1 MKSIR
6 TKILIF
12 IGGIVVLALIVS
24 AFVISKTV
32 QKAAS
37 ESGVKMA
44 QQSTNLATSN
54 INNFFTRYLYLGKTI
69 AEDSDVVSLERNVLT
84 ADNLKKYPEFERAF
98 KKLLTAADV
107 DKDSI
112 ISLFLAS
119 AKGNVSFAADGWI
132 SEPGYNYK
140 EKSYWISDEKDL
152 KNGYKMAEPYLDTV
166 INDIAITIA
175 FPVLDNEKGSELLG
189 VLGVDVK
196 ASVLSDII
204 KSTKTSF
211 DPKKSNIM
219 LITPSGVVMTA
230 ENSEDLLKNISEIGL
245 SAELLKEI
253 ENPHDDK
260 AVLYSRG
267 KKSYYGIVTEA
278 ENTGYKVLL
287 SVEKSHY
294 LETVTSIKNRI
305 ITIYA
310 ITIIII
316 LAAII
321 VVSNGIINPL
331 IRLNLITQKLASG
344 NLDVDINI
352 RSNDETGQ
360 LSASMGSL
368 VSRLKEYIVYI
379 DEIVYSLDRF
389 SKGYLKI
396 ELKQS
401 YDGDFAKV
409 KKALEELS
417 TVFGNT
423 ITRIVEASSAV
434 ADGSTEVANAS
445 QMLAQGATSQAST
458 VEELNAAI
466 NELSN
471 KVNLNAANAVNASS
485 QVKDVGN
492 SANDSNNQMQEMVA
506 AIEEINNKSSEISKI
521 IKVIEDIA
529 FQTNIL
535 ALNAAVEAARAGEA
549 GKGFAVVADEVRNLA
564 GKSAEAAKNT
574 AALIEETVF
583 AVSNGT
589 QIASST
595 SEKLSKVIEGVNQS
609 VSLIDGIS
617 QATVAQADALKEI
630 LSGIEQISDVVQTNA
645 ATSEESSAASDE
657 LSKQAMILDEAVA
670 GFKN

>member
-6 TKILIF
+6 TKILVF
-12 IGGIVVLALIVS
+12 IGGIVVLALVIS
-24 AFVISKTV
+24 AFIISKTV
-32 QKAAS
+32 QKAIS
-37 ESGVKMA
+37 ERGVKMA

-54 INNFFTRYLYLGKTI
+54 INSFFAKYIYLGKTI
-69 AEDSDVVSLERNVLT
+69 AEDSDLVSLERNVLT
-84 ADNLKKYPEFERAF
+84 SDNLKSYPEFDKAF
-98 KKLLTAADV
+98 NKILTGANV

-112 ISLFLAS
+112 ISLFVAS
-119 AKGNVSFAADGWI
+119 AKGNVSFAADGWV
-132 SEPGYNYK
+132 SERGYNYK
-140 EKSYWISDEKDL
+140 EKSYWITDAKGL
-152 KNGYKMAEPYLDTV
+152 KNGYKIAEPYLDTV

-175 FPVLDNEKGSELLG
+175 FPVLDNKSSEILG

-196 ASVLSDII
+196 AGVLGDMIRG
-204 KSTKTSF
+204 TKTSF
-211 DPKKSNIM
+211 DPNKSNIM
-219 LITPSGVVMTA
+219 LITPSGVVMTSG
-230 ENSEDLLKNISEIGL
+230 NSEDLLKNISEIGL
-245 SAELLKEI
+245 SNEMLKEI

-260 AVLYSRG
+260 AVLYKRNG
-267 KKSYYGIVTEA
+267 KAYYGIVTEE
-278 ENTGYKVLL
+278 ENTGYKVVL

-305 ITIYA
+305 IAIYA
-310 ITIIII
+310 VTIAIIA
-316 LAAII
+316 AAII
-321 VVSNGIINPL
+321 VVSNGIVNPL
-331 IRLNLITQKLASG
+331 IRLNIITQKLALG
-344 NLDVDINI
+344 DLDVEINAMAT
-352 RSNDETGQ
+352 DETGQ
-360 LSASMGSL
+360 LAVSMSSL

-379 DEIVYSLDRF
+379 NEIVYSLDRF

-401 YDGDFAKV
+401 YDGDFAKI

-417 TVFGNT
+417 AGFGNT
-423 ITRIVEASSAV
+423 ITRIVEASGAV
-434 ADGSTEVANAS
+434 ASGSAEVANAS

-471 KVNLNAANAVNASS
+471 KVNLNAADALNASS
-485 QVKDVGN
+485 QIKDVGN
-492 SANDSNNQMQEMVA
+492 AANDSNNQMQEMVG
-506 AIEEINNKSSEISKI
+506 AIEEINNKSSEIGKI

-574 AALIEETVF
+574 AALIEETLF

-589 QIASST
+589 QIANST
-595 SEKLSKVIEGVNQS
+595 SEKLSRVIEGVNQS
-609 VSLIDGIS
+609 VGLIDGIS
-617 QATVAQADALKEI
+617 QATVAQADALKEVLI
-630 LSGIEQISDVVQTNA
+630 GIEQISEVVQTNA
-645 ATSEESSAASDE
+645 ATAEESSAASDV
-657 LSKQAMILDEAVA
+657 LSKQAMILDEAVE

>member
-6 TKILIF
+6 TKILVF

-140 EKSYWISDEKDL
+140 EKSYWITDAKGL
-152 KNGYKMAEPYLDTV
+152 KNGYKIAEPYLDTV

-175 FPVLDNEKGSELLG
+175 FPVLDNKSSELLG

-196 ASVLSDII
+196 AGVLGDMIRG
-204 KSTKTSF
+204 TKTSF
-211 DPKKSNIM
+211 DPNKSNIM
-219 LITPSGVVMTA
+219 LITPSGVVMTSG
-230 ENSEDLLKNISEIGL
+230 NSEDLLKNISEIGL
-245 SAELLKEI
+245 SNEMLKEI

-260 AVLYSRG
+260 AVLYKRNG
-267 KKSYYGIVTEA
+267 KAYYGIVTEE
-278 ENTGYKVLL
+278 ENTGYKVVL
-287 SVEKSHY
+287 SVEKNHY

-305 ITIYA
+305 IAIYA
-310 ITIIII
+310 VTIAIIA
-316 LAAII
+316 AAII
-321 VVSNGIINPL
+321 VVSNGIVNPL
-331 IRLNLITQKLASG
+331 IRLNIITQKLALG
-344 NLDVDINI
+344 DLDVEINA
-352 RSNDETGQ
+352 RATDETGQ
-360 LSASMGSL
+360 LAVSMSSL

-379 DEIVYSLDRF
+379 NEIVYSLDRF

-401 YDGDFAKV
+401 YDGDFAKI

-417 TVFGNT
+417 AVFENT
-423 ITRIVEASSAV
+423 ITRIVEASDAV
-434 ADGSTEVANAS
+434 ASGSAEVANAS

-471 KVNLNAANAVNASS
+471 KVNLNAADALNASS

-492 SANDSNNQMQEMVA
+492 AANDSNNQMQEMVG
-506 AIEEINNKSSEISKI
+506 AIEEINNKSSEIGKI

-574 AALIEETVF
+574 AALIEETLF

-589 QIASST
+589 QIANST
-595 SEKLSKVIEGVNQS
+595 SEKLSRVIEGVNQS
-609 VSLIDGIS
+609 VGLIDGIS
-617 QATVAQADALKEI
+617 QATVAQADALKEVLI
-630 LSGIEQISDVVQTNA
+630 GIEQISEVVQTNA
-645 ATSEESSAASDE
+645 ATAEESSAASDV
-657 LSKQAMILDEAVA
+657 LSKQAMILDEAVE